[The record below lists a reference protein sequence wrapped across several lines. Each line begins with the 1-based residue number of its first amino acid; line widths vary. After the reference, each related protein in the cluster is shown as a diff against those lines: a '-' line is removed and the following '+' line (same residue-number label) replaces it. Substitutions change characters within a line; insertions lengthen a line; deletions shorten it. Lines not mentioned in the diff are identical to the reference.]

1 MTEAADEVTRSNTAP
16 EAPAADDDWFT
27 QIPFN
32 PRKGLNSVL
41 PLDVPQRP
49 DTEPADPDGEN
60 R

>member
-1 MTEAADEVTRSNTAP
+1 MTEAADEVTRSNPAP
-16 EAPAADDDWFT
+16 EAPTADDDWFT

-41 PLDVPQRP
+41 PLEVPERP
-49 DTEPADPDGEN
+49 DNRAAYPDGEH